1 MEVSEARILTWVAIN
16 SARNTIA
23 EYPRVPAQG
32 YSAQGK
38 PAPKARAKAVAD
50 GNQINI
56 SGPASSDEYQILY
69 FLIGLKMQWRYS
81 RK

>member
-1 MEVSEARILTWVAIN
+1 MEVSEVRILTWVAIN

-38 PAPKARAKAVAD
+38 PAPKTRAKAVVD
-50 GNQINI
+50 GKQINI
-56 SGPASSDEYQILY
+56 SGPARSDEY
-69 FLIGLKMQWRYS
+69 
-81 RK
+81 

>member
-1 MEVSEARILTWVAIN
+1 MGSEMCIRD
-16 SARNTIA
+16 R
-23 EYPRVPAQG
+23 G

-56 SGPASSDEYQILY
+56 SGPASSDEYQNLY

>member
-1 MEVSEARILTWVAIN
+1 M
-16 SARNTIA
+16 RNTFA

-32 YSAQGK
+32 YSTQGK

-56 SGPASSDEYQILY
+56 SGPARSDECLNMY
-69 FLIGLKMQWRYS
+69 FLIGLKMH
-81 RK
+81 

>member
-1 MEVSEARILTWVAIN
+1 M
-16 SARNTIA
+16 RNTFA

>member
-1 MEVSEARILTWVAIN
+1 M
-16 SARNTIA
+16 RNTFA

-56 SGPASSDEYQILY
+56 SGPASSDEC
-69 FLIGLKMQWRYS
+69 
-81 RK
+81 